1 MRKIK
6 TFVLFCQKLLYGRQI
21 TNSRSVI
28 EQTRGFV
35 REGAE
40 AYAEAKNARYVNFYY
55 ENRPK

>member
-28 EQTRGFV
+28 EQTRVFV
-35 REGAE
+35 RKGAE
-40 AYAEAKNARYVNFYY
+40 AYAEAKNAKYVNLCY
-55 ENRPK
+55 ENRHK